1 MQAPIHTLVAAAALA
16 LLASP
21 ARADVITDWN
31 QKVGQILAGAKLGT
45 PPAVRVMALV
55 QTATL
60 AAVEATPRG
69 ASPEATVAGVA
80 AANRATLITLV
91 PAQKEAI
98 EQAYQQ
104 ALASLHDA
112 AVRNAGVAA
121 GERAAAATL
130 AARAGDM
137 PAGPESYRP
146 QAVAGVYVATAPV
159 AVPTWSGRKPWLM
172 ASAAQF
178 RPAPPPALGSDTWAR
193 DYNEVKALG
202 GRSGSARSAEQTEVA
217 KFWDYS
223 LPPIYTN
230 VVRSVALS
238 AGRDVARNARL
249 YAAASQAMDDAMIAV
264 FDAKY
269 AYNFWRPVTAI
280 RNGDIDGHDATARD
294 ASWAPLVDNPMH
306 PEYPS
311 GHGILASAVAV
322 VLKADVGKAPM
333 PELSSSSPTA
343 NGATRRWKNA
353 DDFVR
358 EVSDSRVWGG
368 LHYRFSME
376 AASAMGRQIG
386 ELAVARLLAP
396 AL

>member
-1 MQAPIHTLVAAAALA
+1 MKTPIHTLLAAAALA
-16 LLASP
+16 LLANP
-21 ARADVITDWN
+21 AKADVITDWN
-31 QKVGQILAGAKLGT
+31 HKVGQILADARLGT
-45 PPAVRVMALV
+45 PPAVRAMALA
-55 QTATL
+55 QAATL
-60 AAVEATPRG
+60 GAVEAAPRG
-69 ASPEATVAGVA
+69 AAPQATVAAVA
-80 AANRATLITLV
+80 AANRATLLALV

-104 ALASLHDA
+104 ALASVNDTA
-112 AVRNAGVAA
+112 ARHAGVAA

-146 QAVAGVYVATAPV
+146 QAVAGIYVATAPV
-159 AVPTWSGRKPWLM
+159 AAPTWAGRRPWLM

-193 DYNEVKALG
+193 DYDEVKAMG
-202 GRSGSARSAEQTEVA
+202 GRSSSGRSAEQTAVA
-217 KFWDYS
+217 KVWDYS
-223 LPPIYTN
+223 LPPIYTQ

-238 AGRDVARNARL
+238 AGRDVLRNARL
-249 YAAASQAMDDAMIAV
+249 YAAATQAMDDAMIAV

-294 ASWAPLVDNPMH
+294 ASWVPLVDNPMH

-311 GHGILASAVAV
+311 GHGILAAAVAT
-322 VLKADVGKAPM
+322 VLEADVGKAPM
-333 PELSSSSPTA
+333 PELSTSSPTA
-343 NGATRRWKNA
+343 NGATRRWKSTGE
-353 DDFVR
+353 FVR

-376 AASAMGRQIG
+376 AATAMGRQIG
-386 ELAVARLLAP
+386 GLAVDRLLAP
-396 AL
+396 AH

>member
-1 MQAPIHTLVAAAALA
+1 MKTSIHTFVAAAARAALA
-16 LLASP
+16 AP
-21 ARADVITDWN
+21 AQADVITDWN
-31 QKVGQILAGAKLGT
+31 TKVGQILADAKLGT
-45 PPAVRVMALV
+45 PPAVRAMALV

-60 AAVEATPRG
+60 GAVESAPRG
-69 ASPEATVAGVA
+69 ASVEAAVA
-80 AANRATLITLV
+80 AANRATLIALLPT
-91 PAQKEAI
+91 QKEAI

-104 ALASLHDA
+104 ALATVADA
-112 AVRNAGVAA
+112 GAKSAGVAA

-130 AARAGDM
+130 GARAGDM

-146 QAVAGVYVATAPV
+146 HAVAGSYVPTAPV

-172 ASAAQF
+172 ASASQF
-178 RPAPPPALGSDTWAR
+178 RPAPPPALTSETWAR

-202 GRSGSARSAEQTEVA
+202 GRSASRTAEQTEVA

-238 AGRDVARNARL
+238 SGRDVARNARL
-249 YAAASQAMDDAMIAV
+249 YAAATQAMDDAMISV

-311 GHGILASAVAV
+311 GHGVLAAAVAAV
-322 VLKADVGKAPM
+322 VNADVGQAPM
-333 PELSSSSPTA
+333 PELSSTSPTA
-343 NGATRRWKNA
+343 NGATRRWKHT

-358 EVSDSRVWGG
+358 EVGDARIWGG
-368 LHYRFSME
+368 LHYRFSVDT
-376 AASAMGRQIG
+376 AVAMGRKVG
-386 ELAVARLLAP
+386 ELAAAKRLAP
-396 AL
+396 AH